1 MTTRE
6 QLDSF
11 QRFASEQLAQPNCS
25 ATLDELF
32 MHWHD
37 KQLRAEI
44 DEAIKEG
51 LADVDAGR
59 TQPAD
64 SAMSAIAQR
73 FGFATEAK
81 AKGTL
86 IRPFSTSR
94 TRS

>member
-11 QRFASEQLAQPNCS
+11 QRFASEELARPNCS

-32 MHWHD
+32 MRWHD

-44 DEAIKEG
+44 DDARARG
-51 LADVDAGR
+51 LADIDAGK

-64 SAMSAIAQR
+64 AAMSDIARQ
-73 FGFATEAK
+73 FGFSTE
-81 AKGTL
+81 
-86 IRPFSTSR
+86 
-94 TRS
+94 